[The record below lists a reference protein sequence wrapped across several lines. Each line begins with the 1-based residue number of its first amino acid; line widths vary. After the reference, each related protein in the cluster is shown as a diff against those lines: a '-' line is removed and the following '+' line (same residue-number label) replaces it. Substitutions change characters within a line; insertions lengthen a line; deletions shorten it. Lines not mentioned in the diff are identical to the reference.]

1 MSLRMRAIPILDLAA
16 PDEVVAHGLDHACR
30 EIGFYVVRNHGVSPA
45 LIADLHAQ
53 ARVFFDLPLAEKQR
67 VARPRPEQN
76 RGFIAAGA
84 ETLARLAGERT
95 PPDRKEVFTI
105 GPIETDGSAYFTC
118 PAAYPHFAPNLWPE
132 RPAAL
137 RPAMVAY
144 WYAATGLALR
154 LLSISARAL
163 RLPPDHFAP
172 LVDRQI
178 SMLRLIDY
186 PPGDH
191 AAAPGQLRAGAH
203 TDLNMLT
210 LVHCTTDVGGIEV
223 RARDGTWVKVPHD
236 PDAFIVNIGDVLMR
250 WTNDLWVSTPH
261 RVANPPPGD
270 VSSRQTIAFFFQANY
285 DAELACLPGCVRPDR
300 PARYA
305 PTTIGA
311 YRAERFAR
319 TAAIP
324 TS

>member
-1 MSLRMRAIPILDLAA
+1 MSLSSPAIPVLDLAM
-16 PDEVVAHGLDHACR
+16 PDAEIAVALDRACR
-30 EIGFYVVRNHGVSPA
+30 EIGFYVVVNHGVQPG
-45 LIADLHAQ
+45 LIAALHAQ
-53 ARVFFDLPLAEKQR
+53 SRAFFDLPLAEKLR

-76 RGFIAAGA
+76 RGFIAEGA
-84 ETLARLAGERT
+84 ETLARLAGETT

-105 GPIETDGSAYFTC
+105 GPIDAGDAPYFTR
-118 PAAYPHFAPNLWPE
+118 AEAYPHFAPNLWPD
-132 RPAAL
+132 RPAEL
-137 RPAMVAY
+137 EPTMRAY
-144 WYAATGLALR
+144 WRAATGLATR

-163 RLPPDHFAP
+163 HLDPGHFET

-186 PPGDH
+186 PPGDSTS
-191 AAAPGQLRAGAH
+191 APGQLRAGAH

-223 RARDGTWVKVPHD
+223 KARDGGWVRVPHD
-236 PDAFIVNIGDVLMR
+236 PGAFIVNIGDVLMR

-261 RVANPPPGD
+261 RVVNPPPGD
-270 VSSRQTIAFFFQANY
+270 RSRRQTIAFFFQANY
-285 DAELACLPGCVRPDR
+285 DAELACLPSCVRADR

-319 TAAIP
+319 TAEKPA
-324 TS
+324 